1 MGSDYF
7 IGGASGVTYTPGI
20 PNMDGDVGKCV
31 CVCLFECAFVY
42 MVCVFL
48 CVGLICYDCIC
59 IPVLVSSRS
68 TA

>member
-31 CVCLFECAFVY
+31 CVCAYLSVHLCTWS
-42 MVCVFL
+42 VCF
-48 CVGLICYDCIC
+48 CV
-59 IPVLVSSRS
+59 
-68 TA
+68 